1 MREKIREA
9 FDSVHAEPEL
19 KAAAR
24 QAVARRAARRHRP
37 IRRLGIALAAA
48 ACAVVL
54 AGGWLYATPTV
65 QISIDINPSLELGIN
80 RFDRVISVEG
90 WNDDGTALAQTVN
103 VTHLSYTDAVETIL
117 ASEPVETLLAENGV
131 VEIGVIGTD
140 TDRCARMLE
149 NVRACTREQQN
160 AHCYQADPDQLAQAH
175 GCGLSYGKYRA
186 YLELAALDPA
196 ITPEAVQDMTMR
208 EIRELIQSLGG
219 QTDTGTESETEEET
233 EEDGGSGHHGEGNG
247 EHGHHGWDESS
258 E

>member
-1 MREKIREA
+1 M
-9 FDSVHAEPEL
+9 
-19 KAAAR
+19 
-24 QAVARRAARRHRP
+24 
-37 IRRLGIALAAA
+37 
-48 ACAVVL
+48 
-54 AGGWLYATPTV
+54 
-65 QISIDINPSLELGIN
+65 
-80 RFDRVISVEG
+80 
-90 WNDDGTALAQTVN
+90 N

-175 GCGLSYGKYRA
+175 GCGLSYGKYRV

-208 EIRELIQSLGG
+208 EIRERIAALSG
-219 QTDTGTESETEEET
+219 QTLPAAADDSAAAAAEPT
-233 EEDGGSGHHGEGNG
+233 EDGLQQKTPGHHGA
-247 EHGHHGWDESS
+247 GHHGDD
-258 E
+258 

>member
-24 QAVARRAARRHRP
+24 QAVARRAAGRRRA

-54 AGGWLYATPTV
+54 AGGRLYATPTV

-90 WNDDGTALAQTVN
+90 WNDDGTSLAQTVD

-117 ASEPVETLLAENGV
+117 ASEPVETLLEENGV

-175 GCGLSYGKYRA
+175 ECGLSYGKYRA

-208 EIRELIQSLGG
+208 EIRERIAALSERTLPEAA
-219 QTDTGTESETEEET
+219 DDSAAAAAEPTESGLQQKTP
-233 EEDGGSGHHGEGNG
+233 GHHGA
-247 EHGHHGWDESS
+247 GHHGDD
-258 E
+258 

>member
-208 EIRELIQSLGG
+208 EIRERIAALSG
-219 QTDTGTESETEEET
+219 QTLPAAADDSAAAATEPTENGLQQKT
-233 EEDGGSGHHGEGNG
+233 PGHHGA
-247 EHGHHGWDESS
+247 GHHGDD
-258 E
+258 

>member
-80 RFDRVISVEG
+80 RLTGSSRWKAG
-90 WNDDGTALAQTVN
+90 TMTAPHCADGERDPPFLYGRGGNHSGQRTGGNFAGGKTV
-103 VTHLSYTDAVETIL
+103 
-117 ASEPVETLLAENGV
+117 
-131 VEIGVIGTD
+131 
-140 TDRCARMLE
+140 
-149 NVRACTREQQN
+149 
-160 AHCYQADPDQLAQAH
+160 
-175 GCGLSYGKYRA
+175 
-186 YLELAALDPA
+186 
-196 ITPEAVQDMTMR
+196 
-208 EIRELIQSLGG
+208 
-219 QTDTGTESETEEET
+219 
-233 EEDGGSGHHGEGNG
+233 
-247 EHGHHGWDESS
+247 
-258 E
+258 